1 MGAGRGRAARP
12 IIPPRLPAA
21 HPLPFPPPRYQVRR
35 ELIAQLTREFFA
47 ILWNDYHPLHARLS
61 LDVLGG
67 PHVERALVRVRGGMW
82 CAAEQGVVP
91 AVAAKTRA
99 GAAFVVSTQAIE
111 LRRAELVTFFSQRV
125 SPAVEPNELKQRIS
139 ALGDGQG
146 HLTEKAMAGMLRS
159 YAVLVQ

>member
-1 MGAGRGRAARP
+1 M
-12 IIPPRLPAA
+12 
-21 HPLPFPPPRYQVRR
+21 
-35 ELIAQLTREFFA
+35 
-47 ILWNDYHPLHARLS
+47 
-61 LDVLGG
+61 
-67 PHVERALVRVRGGMW
+67 VRVRGGMW